1 MSWATCEFKTSTQ
14 IPKDMRENIRAGHPV
29 LPDGDGTD
37 KPGVTFRALLIGS
50 LMALFIGLVLPYTNM
65 IIKGSLLAH
74 NLNTPA
80 AIFVFFVFVG
90 IVNVVLGIIGR
101 QYALSPPELAVVYI
115 MAMLATAIPTIGF
128 SEYLLPIVAGIYY
141 YASPENKWEEI
152 IHPYVPK
159 WIAPQ
164 DPEAI
169 RYFYE
174 GLPEGLSV
182 PWDVW
187 IEPILYWC
195 LFILASYWVSICLM
209 VMVRRQWIEH
219 EKLLYPLVQV
229 PLAMIQDEERGA
241 GSNNEKRSWVKPFF
255 KNPVMWIGFSIPFL
269 LGSYSA
275 LYNYFPFIPGM
286 SQFSDQ
292 GILTGQFTF
301 FRNTTVLIVMFNLG
315 LVGFAYL
322 LSRDVALGLWLFFLV
337 SNIER
342 GVFNMLGIQSAEKL
356 SRFANSSGPYLAH
369 QAMGAMIVL
378 VLSGL
383 WMGRSHLKGVFSKA
397 FKGGEEID
405 DRDEILSYRTAVW
418 GLLVGLLIISAW
430 LWKSGLPPWV
440 VPVFL
445 FAVFVVFM
453 ALTRAVVEGGVAVI
467 RTPLTPADFV
477 VSGLGTSVLGASGIV
492 ALGFTY
498 VWAANIRIFFMP
510 CFANA
515 LKIAELLKGDRRMLI
530 WGVALAMVIALVSSI
545 WSVMTLS
552 YTYGGVNLHGFWFIG
567 VPRNAAN
574 YMAVI
579 LSNPTSAQIGG
590 WLFTGLGALVM
601 GLLAYIRAR
610 FVWWPVHPL
619 GFATSTFFIMNYVW
633 FSVFIA
639 WAIKSVVL
647 KYGGPGLYNSTK
659 PFFLGLI
666 MGQIFVAGMWLV
678 IDYFTGMVGN
688 QPIGGSFV

>member
-1 MSWATCEFKTSTQ
+1 
-14 IPKDMRENIRAGHPV
+14 MRHEIRAGRQDF
-29 LPDGDGTD
+29 PDENGTGER
-37 KPGVTFRALLIGS
+37 GVTFKSLSIGS
-50 LMALFIGLVLPYTNM
+50 LLALFIGVVLPYTNM

-80 AIFVFFVFVG
+80 ALFVFFIFVG
-90 IVNVVLGIIGR
+90 FINVVLGLIRR
-101 QYALSPPELAVVYI
+101 QYALAPPELAVVYI

-128 SEYLLPIVAGIYY
+128 SEYLLPIVAGLYY
-141 YASPENKWEEI
+141 YASPENRWEEI
-152 IHPYVPK
+152 VHPYVPK

-164 DPEAI
+164 DFEAVK
-169 RYFYE
+169 YFYE
-174 GLPEGLSV
+174 GLPKGLPV

-195 LFILASYWVSICLM
+195 LFIIAVYWVSICLM
-209 VMVRRQWIEH
+209 VIVRRQWLEH

-229 PLAMIQDEERGA
+229 PLEIMRDEGR
-241 GSNNEKRSWVKPFF
+241 EKQSLLKPFF

-275 LYNYFPFIPGM
+275 LYNYFPFLPGM

-292 GILTGQFTF
+292 GILTTQFSV

-322 LSRDVALGLWLFFLV
+322 LSRDVALGLWLFFLL

-342 GVFNMLGIQSAEKL
+342 GSFNILGIQSAEKL

-383 WMGRSHLKGVFSKA
+383 WMGRGHLKDVFNKA
-397 FKGGEEID
+397 LKGD
-405 DRDEILSYRTAVW
+405 DSVDDGDEVLSYRTAVW
-418 GLLVGLLIISAW
+418 GLLIGLGVISIW
-430 LWKSGLPPWV
+430 LWKSGLPLWV
-440 VPVFL
+440 VPIFL
-445 FAVFVVFM
+445 FAVLIVFTT
-453 ALTRAVVEGGVAVI
+453 LTRAVVEGGVAVI

-477 VSGLGTSVLGASGIV
+477 VSGLGTSVLGASGVV

-515 LKIAELLKGDRRMLI
+515 LKIAEEIKRDRRALI
-530 WGVALAMVIALVSSI
+530 WGVALAVVIALAGSI

-552 YTYGGVNLHGFWFIG
+552 YAYGGINLHGFWFIG
-567 VPRNAAN
+567 VPRNAAS
-574 YMAVI
+574 YMATV
-579 LSNPTSAQIGG
+579 LSNPTAAHVGG
-590 WLFTGLGALVM
+590 WLFTGLGALAM
-601 GLLAYIRAR
+601 GLLAYVRAR

-633 FSVFIA
+633 FSVFVA
-639 WAIKSVVL
+639 WLIKSVVL
-647 KYGGPGLYNSTK
+647 KYGGPTLYNSTK

-666 MGQIFVAGMWLV
+666 MGQIFVSGMWLV
-678 IDYFTGMVGN
+678 IDYFTGMIGN